1 MKSGYWAGL
10 ERPRESKLVTAYDI
24 LERARRRVAMS
35 MAGKPAATTVFQRHA
50 KCVLENAY
58 WILLTGEPY
67 RFNLSISGR
76 QRHSA
81 VLQGDLTIYPQR
93 RNVK

>member
-1 MKSGYWAGL
+1 MRSGYWAGL
-10 ERPRESKLVTAYDI
+10 ERPRASKVITAYDI
-24 LERARRRVAMS
+24 LEKARQRVAMS

-50 KCVLENAY
+50 ECVLENAY

-67 RFNLSISGR
+67 RFNLSIPGR

-81 VLQGDLTIYPQR
+81 VLQGDSATY
-93 RNVK
+93 